1 MSILSSLILEL
12 RELFFPARCAVCG
25 EPLGEEEQLICT
37 LCRVTAP
44 LTGYESEPYNPLM
57 TKFEGLVPIE
67 RGAVML
73 YFRQESGWQRMIH
86 DFKYRS
92 AWRTAREMGRWYGRR
107 LAESGWYED
116 VDLIIPMPLHPLKQ
130 LQRGYNQASYLA
142 EGMGLSMG
150 VKVERRA
157 VRRARYTSSQA
168 QTPMRQRAS
177 NVEDAFAVRRAEL
190 LREKH
195 LLIVDD
201 VLTTGSTVAA
211 LCSAIL
217 GVVPDCRISV
227 AVLAAS
233 RASLGVE

>member
-1 MSILSSLILEL
+1 
-12 RELFFPARCAVCG
+12 
-25 EPLGEEEQLICT
+25 
-37 LCRVTAP
+37 
-44 LTGYESEPYNPLM
+44 
-57 TKFEGLVPIE
+57 
-67 RGAVML
+67 
-73 YFRQESGWQRMIH
+73 
-86 DFKYRS
+86 
-92 AWRTAREMGRWYGRR
+92 
-107 LAESGWYED
+107 
-116 VDLIIPMPLHPLKQ
+116 
-130 LQRGYNQASYLA
+130 
-142 EGMGLSMG
+142 
-150 VKVERRA
+150 
-157 VRRARYTSSQA
+157 
-168 QTPMRQRAS
+168 MRQRAS

>member
-1 MSILSSLILEL
+1 MSILSSLFLEL
-12 RELFFPARCAVCG
+12 KELFYPARCAVCG

-92 AWRTAREMGRWYGRR
+92 AWRVARELGRWYGRR
-107 LAESGWYED
+107 LAESGWYGD

-177 NVEDAFAVRRAEL
+177 NVEDAFAVHRAEL
-190 LREKH
+190 LRGKH

-217 GVVPDCRISV
+217 RAVPDCRISV

>member
-1 MSILSSLILEL
+1 
-12 RELFFPARCAVCG
+12 
-25 EPLGEEEQLICT
+25 
-37 LCRVTAP
+37 
-44 LTGYESEPYNPLM
+44 
-57 TKFEGLVPIE
+57 
-67 RGAVML
+67 
-73 YFRQESGWQRMIH
+73 
-86 DFKYRS
+86 
-92 AWRTAREMGRWYGRR
+92 
-107 LAESGWYED
+107 

-130 LQRGYNQASYLA
+130 LQRGYNQATYLA

-177 NVEDAFAVRRAEL
+177 NVEDAFAVRNAEL
-190 LREKH
+190 LRGKH

-217 GVVPDCRISV
+217 RAVPDCRISV

>member
-1 MSILSSLILEL
+1 
-12 RELFFPARCAVCG
+12 
-25 EPLGEEEQLICT
+25 
-37 LCRVTAP
+37 
-44 LTGYESEPYNPLM
+44 
-57 TKFEGLVPIE
+57 
-67 RGAVML
+67 ML

-92 AWRTAREMGRWYGRR
+92 AWRVARELGRWYGRR
-107 LAESGWYED
+107 LAESGWYGD

-190 LREKH
+190 LRGKH

-217 GVVPDCRISV
+217 RAVPDCRISV